1 MPTYSEKIKPHMAS
15 LRDAVLGPS
24 TLAMDPEIWARRPL
38 SRGLS
43 HGHLR
48 SGTDT
53 GMRNLSLSVLV
64 MWVGV
69 GGTKYAHVHDVS
81 TMYFCRSTRW
91 LLNPQKVSW
100 GFHGMIARGSLSSI
114 PGMFWN
120 ISHKELIRFMIV
132 LVTMKL

>member
-1 MPTYSEKIKPHMAS
+1 MVS
-15 LRDAVLGPS
+15 LRDVMLEPS

-69 GGTKYAHVHDVS
+69 GGVVGGTKYAYVHDVS
-81 TMYFCRSTRW
+81 RIYFC
-91 LLNPQKVSW
+91 
-100 GFHGMIARGSLSSI
+100 
-114 PGMFWN
+114 
-120 ISHKELIRFMIV
+120 
-132 LVTMKL
+132 